1 MKFHCPAKI
10 NLFLKVI
17 GKKDNYHQL
26 ESLFAFLNIFD
37 VLEVEKSKKFKLEIS
52 GEFAHLIN
60 LENNLFTQILDFFSK
75 EFSITKNLHI
85 KIEKNI
91 PVGAG
96 LGGGSS
102 NAAYFMMALNEI
114 FNLDLSK
121 KDLQKLSQNF
131 GSDIAFFFEKKAS
144 IIKGAGEIIE
154 NFSEFKKFPI
164 LLINPKIHLAT
175 KDVFKN
181 FDGNFSAEIPNFELQ
196 KMDIFEL
203 IKNFPNDLEK
213 PAIELLPIIKEIL
226 DELKNS
232 GAKIAKM
239 SGSGASCFGI
249 FEDENKL
256 GIAKEFL
263 NKKFPGF
270 FIEQMMVMDFFN

>member
-10 NLFLKVI
+10 NLFLKVV

-37 VLEVEKSKKFKLEIS
+37 VLEVEKSEEFKLEIS
-52 GEFAHLIN
+52 GEFSGLVD
-60 LENNLFTQILDFFSK
+60 LKNNLFTKILDFFSK
-75 EFSITKNLHI
+75 EFLVTKNLHI

-102 NAAYFMMALNEI
+102 NAAYFMIALNEI
-114 FNLDLSK
+114 FNLKLSK

-154 NFSEFKKFPI
+154 NFSEFKEFPI

-181 FDGNFSAEIPNFELQ
+181 FDGNFSTEIANVELQ
-196 KMDIFEL
+196 KMEISEL

-213 PAIELLPIIKEIL
+213 PAIELLPLIKEIL

-249 FEDENKL
+249 FKDENEL
-256 GIAKEFL
+256 ETAKEFL
-263 NKKFPGF
+263 NKRFPGF
-270 FIEQMMVMDFFN
+270 FAKRVMVTSLL